1 MLGLGFEIF
10 AIFISWLSK
19 ILKPFLRMHLF
30 KPEINQGFGFEVET
44 CCGAISYS
52 NQWNPNW
59 PDFYFETRLRR
70 LVNMLKSEELKKL
83 FETLILKKSEFF
95 EGLEI
100 TPSIGRSRLK
110 SSLYMI
116 RL

>member
-1 MLGLGFEIF
+1 
-10 AIFISWLSK
+10 
-19 ILKPFLRMHLF
+19 MHLF

-70 LVNMLKSEELKKL
+70 LVNMLKSEELEKL

-110 SSLYMI
+110 SSLYKI
-116 RL
+116 RDYYTKLCIFFLTFD